1 MKSIIKIIIF
11 IAFIYI
17 IGSINDIFSNKYYKR
32 GSIPN
37 NVMKYFKGDYFL
49 NKIQNLPVIYL
60 EYKDDDLNPKRY
72 VNSTVKEFIKLNN
85 TREKRQQV
93 KQSFN
98 EDRLSKYFLEY
109 GYYPIVKHFNIKN
122 SRPFIIRISN
132 SKWTFDYHYD
142 CMDLLLV
149 QLSGTRVVYLKEKKN
164 SKEKRYTLNAGDTLY
179 IPIGVYHRV
188 ETHSG
193 LNINFNIILETDI
206 DKMDKCNKQF
216 SKDYK
221 VQYKKCENNNCV

>member
-1 MKSIIKIIIF
+1 MENILKIIIF

-17 IGSINDIFSNKYYKR
+17 IGHIIGDKHHKKR
-32 GSIPN
+32 CIPN
-37 NVMKYFKGDYFL
+37 HIMKYFKEKYFL
-49 NKIQNLPVIYL
+49 NETHNLPVTYL
-60 EYKDDDLNPKRY
+60 EYKDDNLDPEKY

-85 TREKRQQV
+85 TRDKRQQI

-98 EDRLSKYFLEY
+98 EDKLSKYFLQY
-109 GYYPIVKHFNIKN
+109 GYHPIIKHFNIKN
-122 SRPFIIRISN
+122 SQPFIIRISN